1 MGAGKAAKKK
11 RQMRAFRSF
20 TREVQMTEISRRN
33 LIVGAGAGAVAATS
47 FGAFAIAQGAA
58 AGRVIVIGGGAGGAS
73 AARALKLGAPA
84 LSVTLIEPNRVYSS
98 SFFSNLY
105 LGGFRSFASLNHNY
119 DGLRRLGVRVVHQRA
134 VTVNT
139 SRKTVRTSGGQ
150 TLPYDK
156 LVVSPGIQVKYDSVP
171 GYSRAASDGR
181 APHAYTTD
189 GAGKQH
195 LRRLLEQMPN
205 GGTVA
210 MVMPNNPY
218 RCPPG
223 PYERACMIAHFLK
236 TRKPKSRLVIFDP
249 KKAFSK
255 QPVFTEAFNRHY
267 KDIIE
272 LNLSDDIDDFSVTS
286 FDARAREITTK
297 AGKKVK
303 FDVANVIPQQS
314 AGQIALRTG
323 LAKGDWCPVN
333 PENFSSALVKDV
345 YVLGDATI
353 AAEMPKSAFSA
364 NSQAKVAANDIL
376 AEIAKGERF
385 PARFRN
391 TCWSLLAPDDNV
403 KVGANY
409 TPKGGKLEPSGS
421 FVSKPGEDT
430 ATRAQNYQESIG
442 WYSGITADM
451 FAGPQPAA
459 GKKKG

>member
-1 MGAGKAAKKK
+1 
-11 RQMRAFRSF
+11 
-20 TREVQMTEISRRN
+20 MTEISRRN
-33 LIVGAGAGAVAATS
+33 LIIGAGAGAVATTS
-47 FGAFAIAQGAA
+47 FGSFAIAQGAR
-58 AGRVIVIGGGAGGAS
+58 AGRVVVIGGGAGGAS
-73 AARALKLGAPA
+73 VARALKLGAPA
-84 LSVTLIEPNRVYSS
+84 LRVTLIEPNRVYSS

-105 LGGFRSFASLNHNY
+105 LGGFRSYNSLNHNY

-134 VTVNT
+134 TSVNT
-139 SRKTVRTSGGQ
+139 SRKTVRTSEGQ
-150 TLPYDK
+150 TLSYDK
-156 LVVSPGIQVKYDSVP
+156 LVVSPGIEVKYESIP
-171 GYSRAASDGR
+171 GYSAAAANGR

-189 GAGKQH
+189 GGGKLH
-195 LRRLLEQMPN
+195 LKRLIERMDD

-210 MVMPNNPY
+210 MVMPSGAF

-236 TRKPKSRLVIFDP
+236 TNKPKARLVILDP

-255 QPVFTEAFNRHY
+255 QPVFVEAFNKYY
-267 KDIIE
+267 KDNLE
-272 LNLSDDIDDFSVTS
+272 LNLSNDIDDFSVTS
-286 FDARAREITTK
+286 FDLKAREITTK

-314 AGQIALRTG
+314 AGRIALRTG

-333 PENFSSALVKDV
+333 AENFSSVLVKDV
-345 YVLGDATI
+345 YVLGDASI

-364 NSQAKVAANDIL
+364 NSQAKVVASDIM
-376 AEIAKGERF
+376 AELAKGERF

-409 TPKGGKLEPSGS
+409 TAKGEKLEPSGS
-421 FVSKPGEDT
+421 FVSKPGEDA

-442 WYSGITADM
+442 WYSGIIADM
-451 FAGPQPAA
+451 FEGPPRQAQ
-459 GKKKG
+459 KKKG

>member
-1 MGAGKAAKKK
+1 
-11 RQMRAFRSF
+11 
-20 TREVQMTEISRRN
+20 V
-33 LIVGAGAGAVAATS
+33 
-47 FGAFAIAQGAA
+47 
-58 AGRVIVIGGGAGGAS
+58 VIGGGAGGAS
-73 AARALKLGAPA
+73 LARALKLGSPE
-84 LSVTLIEPNRVYSS
+84 LRVTLLEPNRVYSS

-105 LGGFRSFASLNHNY
+105 LGGFRTLASLNHNY
-119 DGLRRLGVRVVHQRA
+119 EGLERLGVRVVHQSA
-134 VTVNT
+134 VSVNT
-139 SRKTVRTSGGQ
+139 SRKTVRTSEGQ
-150 TLPYDK
+150 TLSYDK
-156 LVVSPGIQVKYDSVP
+156 LVVSPGIEIKYESVP
-171 GYSRAASDGR
+171 GYSAAAAGSGR
-181 APHAYTTD
+181 APHAYTTQ
-189 GAGKQH
+189 ASGKLQ
-195 LRRLLEQMPN
+195 LKRLLERMRN

-210 MVMPNNPY
+210 MVMPGNPF

-236 TRKPKSRLVIFDP
+236 TNKPKSRLVILDP
-249 KKAFSK
+249 KKGFSK
-255 QPVFTEAFNRHY
+255 QPLFVEAFNRHY

-272 LNLSDDIDDFSVTS
+272 LNLSTEIDDFSVTA
-286 FDARAREITTK
+286 FNARTREITTK

-303 FDVANVIPQQS
+303 FDVANVIPNQS
-314 AGQIALRTG
+314 AGQIALKSG

-364 NSQAKVAANDIL
+364 NSQAKVAASDIL
-376 AEIAKGERF
+376 AELAKGERF

-409 TPKGGKLEPSGS
+409 TAKGGKLEPAGS
-421 FVSKPGEDT
+421 FVSKPGEDA

-451 FAGPQPAA
+451 FAGPAPAPG
-459 GKKKG
+459 GKKGSKKG

>member
-1 MGAGKAAKKK
+1 
-11 RQMRAFRSF
+11 
-20 TREVQMTEISRRN
+20 MTEISRRN
-33 LIVGAGAGAVAATS
+33 LIIGGGAGAVAAS
-47 FGAFAIAQGAA
+47 GFGTFAIAQGARS
-58 AGRVIVIGGGAGGAS
+58 GRVVVIGGGAGGAS
-73 AARALKLGAPA
+73 VARALKLGSPA
-84 LSVTLIEPNRVYSS
+84 LRVTLVEPNRIYSS

-105 LGGFRSFASLNHNY
+105 LGGFRTFASLNHNY
-119 DGLRRLGVRVVHQRA
+119 DGLRRLGVDVVHQRA
-134 VTVNT
+134 TAVDTAK
-139 SRKTVRTSGGQ
+139 KTVRISGGQ

-156 LVVSPGIQVKYDSVP
+156 LVVSPGIDVKYGSVP
-171 GYSRAASDGR
+171 GYSLAASNGR

-189 GAGKQH
+189 GGGKQH
-195 LRRLLEQMPN
+195 LRRLLERMPN

-236 TRKPKSRLVIFDP
+236 TNRPKSRLVILDP

-255 QPVFTEAFNRHY
+255 QPVFVEAFNRHY

-272 LNLSDDIDDFSVTS
+272 LNLSNDIDDFSVTAL
-286 FDARAREITTK
+286 DTRNREITTK

-303 FDVANVIPQQS
+303 YDVANIIPQQS
-314 AGQIALRTG
+314 AGQIALSAG

-333 PENFSSALVKDV
+333 PANFASALVKDV

-376 AEIAKGERF
+376 ADLAKGERF

-409 TPKGGKLEPSGS
+409 TAKDGKLDPSGS
-421 FVSKPGEDT
+421 FVSKPGED
-430 ATRAQNYQESIG
+430 AAARGQNYQESIG
-442 WYSGITADM
+442 WYSGIIADM
-451 FAGPQPAA
+451 FEGPPAA
-459 GKKKG
+459 AAKKKKG